1 MAETLQ
7 APDPKSNRLRD
18 YQERACG
25 EVATAWQSCRAV
37 CLVAPTGAGKTRMG
51 SELVSREPGRVLWIT
66 HRNELVEQSADALR
80 ALGLDVGIV
89 SAKRQENTDARV
101 LVASWQTL
109 VARADLRPSAE
120 LLVIDECHHVG
131 AEEWTNVV
139 NDYAKSRV
147 LGLTATPQR
156 RDGKP
161 LGDVF
166 QALVVAAQYSEL
178 IKAGHLVPC
187 RLLRPPQPMGSDL
200 ANDPLETYIKR
211 SAGKSC
217 IAFCRSIGESEKLAE
232 RFTEAGHPAKC
243 ISADTPGPLRAMYI
257 EAFRSGDLTALT
269 CVFTLTEGFDHP
281 PTEVCLLAR
290 GCSHV
295 GTYLQM
301 VGRVL
306 RPAPGKDAA
315 IVIDLCGIS
324 WLHGTPTEDR
334 NYSLDGRPISSSGAL
349 RVCGA
354 CGFTW
359 DPADHPKKPGCPSCG
374 FVPDAVPVTPPRIW
388 DLELQEVFAGADT
401 PDSAKLREWQRLRRL
416 CKEKRW
422 GLSFAFKEYKKLF
435 TDPPPVGDVTDDEWR
450 EEYQRLAAFAQQRG
464 YKPGF
469 ALVRFKEMAGRW
481 PLRAWRA

>member
-1 MAETLQ
+1 
-7 APDPKSNRLRD
+7 
-18 YQERACG
+18 
-25 EVATAWQSCRAV
+25 
-37 CLVAPTGAGKTRMG
+37 MG
-51 SELVSREPGRVLWIT
+51 SELVSREPGRTLWIT

-80 ALGLDVGIV
+80 AIGLDVGIV
-89 SAKRQENTDARV
+89 SAKRTENDQARV

-109 VARADLRPSAE
+109 VARSGTRPPAD

-131 AEEWTNVV
+131 AEEWTGVV
-139 NDYAKSRV
+139 SDYAAARK

-178 IKAGHLVPC
+178 IRAGHLVGC
-187 RLLRPPQPMGSDL
+187 RLIRPPQAMGSDL

-211 SAGKSC
+211 AAGKSC
-217 IAFCRSIGESEKLAE
+217 IAFCRSIEESEKLAE

-243 ISADTPGPLRAMYI
+243 ISANTPAALRAHTI
-257 EAFRSGDLTALT
+257 DAFRAGDLTALT

-306 RPAPGKDAA
+306 RPAPGKQDAV
-315 IVIDLCGIS
+315 VIDLSGIS
-324 WLHGTPTEDR
+324 WIHGTPTEDR
-334 NYSLDGRPISSSGAL
+334 QYSLDGKPISSSGAL
-349 RVCGA
+349 KVCGS

-359 DPADHPKKPGCPSCG
+359 DPDDYPRAEGCPKCG
-374 FVPDAVPVTPPRIW
+374 FVPEPMPVIKPRIW
-388 DLELQEVFAGADT
+388 DIELEEVYAGADT
-401 PDSAKLREWQRLRRL
+401 PDSAKNREFQRLRRL
-416 CKEKRW
+416 CKEKNW
-422 GLSFAFKEYKKLF
+422 GLSFAIKEYKKLF
-435 TDPPPVGDVTDDEWR
+435 TDPPPLSDITEDEWR
-450 EEYQRLAAFAQQRG
+450 EEYHKLVAFARSRN
-464 YKPGF
+464 YKEGF

-481 PLRAWRA
+481 PPRNWRA

>member
-1 MAETLQ
+1 MNV
-7 APDPKSNRLRD
+7 PGNLRQ

-25 EVATAWQSCRAV
+25 EIDAAWEQHRAV

-51 SELVSREPGRVLWIT
+51 CEMVRRQAALGKRTLWLT

-80 ALGLDVGIV
+80 AQGIDVGIL
-89 SAKRQENTDARV
+89 SARKQENTEAPV

-109 VARADLRPSAE
+109 VAREATRPKADM
-120 LLVIDECHHVG
+120 LVIDECHHVG
-131 AEEWTNVV
+131 AEEWTGVV
-139 NDYAKSRV
+139 HDYAASRA

-178 IKAGHLVPC
+178 IKAGHLVGC
-187 RLLRPPQPMGSDL
+187 RLIRPPQAMGSDL

-211 SAGKSC
+211 AAGKSC
-217 IAFCRSIGESEKLAE
+217 IAFCRSIDESEKLAKQL
-232 RFTEAGHPAKC
+232 TEAGHPAKC
-243 ISADTPGPLRAMYI
+243 ISADTPSAMRAMYI
-257 EAFRSGDLTALT
+257 DAFRSGELTALT

-306 RPAPGKDAA
+306 RPAPGKQDAV
-315 IVIDLCGIS
+315 VIDLSGIS
-324 WLHGTPTEDR
+324 WIHGTPTEDR
-334 NYSLDGRPISSSGAL
+334 QYSLDGRPISSSGAL
-349 RVCGA
+349 RVCA
-354 CGFTW
+354 SCGFTW

-374 FVPDAVPVTPPRIW
+374 FVPEPVPVAKPRIW
-388 DLELQEVFAGADT
+388 DLDLEEVYAGADT
-401 PDSAKLREWQRLRRL
+401 PDSAKQREFQRLRRL
-416 CKEKRW
+416 CKEKGW

-435 TDPPPVGDVTDDEWR
+435 TDPPPTGDITDDEWR
-450 EEYQRLAAFAQQRG
+450 EEYRRLAAFGQSRG

-469 ALVRFKEMAGRW
+469 ALVRFKEMSGRW
-481 PLRAWRA
+481 PNRAWR